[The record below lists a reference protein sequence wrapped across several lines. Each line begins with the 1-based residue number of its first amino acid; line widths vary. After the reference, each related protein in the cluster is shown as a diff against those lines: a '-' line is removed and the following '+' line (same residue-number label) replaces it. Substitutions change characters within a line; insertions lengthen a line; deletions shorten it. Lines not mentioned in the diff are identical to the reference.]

1 MTTSK
6 EVAARRL
13 CAQGLTTK
21 PFPSPEAVV
30 GSLLAMQSQEHAV
43 ARWSIGQRMKD
54 PNVAVVDRALER
66 GSIVRTHVLRP
77 TWHFVLST
85 DIRWLLDLTAPRVQ
99 AGNALYYRKSELDP
113 PTLMRATDLVA
124 KSLEGGN
131 HLTRPDDFSA
141 LIGSKVAMQ

>member
-1 MTTSK
+1 
-6 EVAARRL
+6 
-13 CAQGLTTK
+13 
-21 PFPSPEAVV
+21 
-30 GSLLAMQSQEHAV
+30 MQSQEHAV

-131 HLTRPDDFSA
+131 HLTRVE
-141 LIGSKVAMQ
+141 IGKLLAAAGIVADGLRLGYILMNAELTKVICSGAPRGR